1 MAARPRQSVTGA
13 RVAQLIVLLVI
24 ALLAGGCAQPG
35 RPPVVERSPALSGTP
50 ETYVVR
56 PGDTLYS
63 IAWRF
68 GFDYRALARAN
79 GIGAPFTIYRG
90 QRLRLA
96 TALPRP
102 SGAPSGSTAPAQ
114 QAPPRQSAPPVSAPA
129 AGAWQRPT
137 EAPVQRGYGDGN
149 RGIDYRLDSGHGV
162 RAAAA
167 GEVVYAGSGL
177 GGFRHLIIVK
187 HDPTYLSAYSL
198 NLSMRVE
205 EGQQIKAGAILA
217 DNDSGGHRPGTL
229 HFEIRRNGAPVD
241 PRTLIGGD

>member
-1 MAARPRQSVTGA
+1 MTATPGRRRNAAALAVL
-13 RVAQLIVLLVI
+13 LIV
-24 ALLAGGCAQPG
+24 LLAGGCVHPG
-35 RPPVVERSPALSGTP
+35 RPPVVERSPALEGTP
-50 ETYVVR
+50 EAYVVR
-56 PGDTLYS
+56 SGDTLYA

-79 GIGAPFTIYRG
+79 GISAPYTIYRG

-96 TALPRP
+96 TAPPRP
-102 SGAPSGSTAPAQ
+102 SGASPGPAAQPRGTPAGQPAPASR
-114 QAPPRQSAPPVSAPA
+114 ASVSS

-137 EAPVQRGYGDGN
+137 DAPVQRGYGDGN
-149 RGIDYRLDSGHGV
+149 RGIDYRLHNGHGV

-198 NLSMRVE
+198 DLSMRVE

-217 DNDSGGHRPGTL
+217 DNDSGGRRSGTL
-229 HFEIRRNGAPVD
+229 HFEIRRNGEPVD